1 MPFIPLGVFRVQ
13 FRQPPSEI
21 MALNAFQALFI
32 RIPEGVGLFVVEHEG
47 IVIGPSGRGQSQDPA
62 VDFAAVHS
70 RQVGQ
75 RSVAHGNRGVAD
87 DGIGD
92 FVPGEFS
99 D

>member
-1 MPFIPLGVFRVQ
+1 
-13 FRQPPSEI
+13 
-21 MALNAFQALFI
+21 MALNALQALFI
-32 RIPEGVGLFVVEHEG
+32 WIPEGVGLFVVEHKG
-47 IVIGPSGRGQSQDPA
+47 VVVGPSGRSKGQNPV

-75 RSVAHGNRGVAD
+75 RSVPHDNRGVAD

-92 FVPGEFS
+92 FMPGELS